1 MIKRDTFII
10 AMNLITEHNAQ
21 LRRMMDL
28 ANTIGS
34 NLLLISTESFYHD
47 AISLVFKESL
57 RDLDQNVHHE
67 RVILDSQSDISQIL
81 TLDLSLHQLLNIRLL
96 SLTNHSSKC
105 EMEFAFPVEI
115 VNEVSTQIRQH
126 L

>member
-10 AMNLITEHNAQ
+10 AMNLINEHNAQ

-47 AISLVFKESL
+47 AISLVFKESFQDTDKL
-57 RDLDQNVHHE
+57 LDWCCMSPMTRNFIWVS
-67 RVILDSQSDISQIL
+67 R
-81 TLDLSLHQLLNIRLL
+81 
-96 SLTNHSSKC
+96 SLTHPTPATSMTSW
-105 EMEFAFPVEI
+105 
-115 VNEVSTQIRQH
+115 
-126 L
+126 

>member
-34 NLLLISTESFYHD
+34 NLLLVSTESFYH
-47 AISLVFKESL
+47 V
-57 RDLDQNVHHE
+57 
-67 RVILDSQSDISQIL
+67 
-81 TLDLSLHQLLNIRLL
+81 
-96 SLTNHSSKC
+96 
-105 EMEFAFPVEI
+105 
-115 VNEVSTQIRQH
+115 
-126 L
+126 